1 MNIGSIL
8 NQVLGAG
15 QQISNN
21 RQQGGINLP
30 GGINLNNDVL
40 KGLGGGA
47 AAAGLLSMLMGG
59 KGGLGLNSKTARLG
73 SMAAI
78 GALAYKAYQGW
89 QSHNAGGQSNLHNFQ
104 PSHERSAQQ
113 AENDSQIIVKAM
125 IAAAN
130 ADGRIDPSE
139 RQAILAEIG
148 QESVEVQRWIEAQLN
163 NPPTPQSLAHEIGND
178 KALAAEVYL
187 ASRIISGELDRKEI
201 VYLHELSEALGLEE
215 GLVEHLETQAGL

>member
-8 NQVLGAG
+8 NQVLGAS
-15 QQISNN
+15 QQISNKH
-21 RQQGGINLP
+21 QQGGLDLP
-30 GGINLNNDVL
+30 GGININNDML

-59 KGGLGLNSKTARLG
+59 KGGLGINSKTAKLG

-78 GALAYKAYQGW
+78 GALAYKAYQSW
-89 QSHNAGGQSNLHNFQ
+89 QANNSAGQSNLQHFQ
-104 PSHERSAQQ
+104 PSHERNAQQ
-113 AENDSQIIVKAM
+113 AENDSQLIVKAM

-139 RQAILAEIG
+139 RQAILTEIG
-148 QESVEVQRWIEAQLN
+148 QESLEVQRWIEIQLD
-163 NPPTPQSLAHEIGND
+163 NPPTPQSLAREIGND

-201 VYLHELSEALGLEE
+201 VYLHELSAALNLEE
-215 GLVEHLETQAGL
+215 ELVEQLEVQAGF